1 MINSVSAMLQK
12 GSDVPSPNPP
22 MSHSYPH
29 HAHRASSVRISVV
42 EGTLLLLLTVVIC
55 VALLAL

>member
-1 MINSVSAMLQK
+1 M
-12 GSDVPSPNPP
+12 PSLNPSTP
-22 MSHSYPH
+22 HGHPH